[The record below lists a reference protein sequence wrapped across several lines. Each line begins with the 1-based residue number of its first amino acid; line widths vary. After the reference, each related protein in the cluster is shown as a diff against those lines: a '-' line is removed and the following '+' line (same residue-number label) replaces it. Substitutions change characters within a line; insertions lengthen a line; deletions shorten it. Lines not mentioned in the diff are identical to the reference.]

1 MKKFSNIIENLSNET
16 EKRRD
21 KRVEDG
27 KTKPKEHSG
36 KHAQWTQ
43 SRRKNIRMGM
53 GWEIIHIDTNKQ
65 NVNDHDH
72 NVQDQTQE
80 PTGLVK

>member
-1 MKKFSNIIENLSNET
+1 MGKLIQYRTYRESHQYKRKRQQERSKKFSNIKENLSNET

-27 KTKPKEHSG
+27 NTKPKEHSG

-43 SRRKNIRMGM
+43 SRRKNIRMG
-53 GWEIIHIDTNKQ
+53 
-65 NVNDHDH
+65 
-72 NVQDQTQE
+72 
-80 PTGLVK
+80 TG